1 LILALA
7 ITEVWLRNTQ
17 QLLRQ
22 NRSLVQDTVVNL
34 FLYAVFL
41 CLCVYFCP
49 VASEFPLS
57 SAILL
62 FFMFCHEE
70 RHILPRSGRVHRET
84 YEKYDRFDGELV
96 SMAFS

>member
-1 LILALA
+1 M
-7 ITEVWLRNTQ
+7 
-17 QLLRQ
+17 
-22 NRSLVQDTVVNL
+22 VNL
-34 FLYAVFL
+34 FPFAVFL
-41 CLCVYFCP
+41 CLFVYVCL
-49 VASEFPLS
+49 VASHLLLS

-96 SMAFS
+96 SMAFILLIVASLKLTCRLS